1 MNKYFAGYYNRRP
14 CVYVDDGM
22 GMIRVHK
29 KNRRTI
35 QAAHNM
41 AKLWNG
47 HERKK
52 ARKNPRYV
60 LSTRD

>member
-1 MNKYFAGYYNRRP
+1 MNQYFAGYHNKVP

-22 GMIRVHK
+22 GMVRIHL

-35 QAAHNM
+35 QAAYNI
-41 AKLWNG
+41 AKVWNG

-52 ARKNPRYV
+52 KRKSLR
-60 LSTRD
+60 

>member
-1 MNKYFAGYYNRRP
+1 MNHYFAGYNNKVP

-22 GMIRVHK
+22 GMVKIHL

-35 QAAHNM
+35 QAAHNI
-41 AKLWNG
+41 AKVRNA

-52 ARKNPRYV
+52 KRKSPQ
-60 LSTRD
+60 